1 MFINKKNKN
10 CLIIIN
16 NFKKAFT
23 IAEVVIATFVSV
35 IILSFIFIF
44 LSNIL
49 DGISDTNEEVKVL
62 SSFYDFTNKLNNYHN
77 VYKTWWILVDNT
89 DGSDIF
95 LMKDLIWQ
103 NGVLFWAIN
112 LLDSKL
118 DTNNIVY
125 QNKWIWFRRIS
136 STELSQ
142 IEADTNVIYT
152 YEFQKDQ
159 IFSDLKT
166 KDLIIISYNS
176 GSIYD
181 LSLIVD
187 LNFHTSL
194 VWQLWKDL
202 PKDTLR
208 KFNIN
213 F

>member
-1 MFINKKNKN
+1 
-10 CLIIIN
+10 
-16 NFKKAFT
+16 
-23 IAEVVIATFVSV
+23 
-35 IILSFIFIF
+35 LSFVFIF

-49 DGISDTNEEVKVL
+49 DWISETNEEVKVL
-62 SSFYDFTNKLNNYHN
+62 SSFYDFTNKINNYHN
-77 VYKTWWILVDNT
+77 VYKTWWILVDNI

-95 LMKDLIWQ
+95 LMEDLLWQ
-103 NGVLFWAIN
+103 NGVLIGPIN

-118 DTNNIVY
+118 DTNNVVY
-125 QNKWIWFRRIS
+125 QNKWVWFRKIS
-136 STELSQ
+136 STELSE
-142 IEADTNVIYT
+142 IEADNNVIYT

-176 GSIYD
+176 WSVYD

-194 VWQLWKDL
+194 VWQLWENL
-202 PKDTLR
+202 PKNTLR

>member
-10 CLIIIN
+10 SLVISKKFN
-16 NFKKAFT
+16 KAFT
-23 IAEVVIATFVSV
+23 IAEVIIATFISV
-35 IILSFIFIF
+35 IILSFVFIF

-49 DGISDTNEEVKVL
+49 DWISETNEEVKVL
-62 SSFYDFTNKLNNYHN
+62 SSFYDFTNKINNYHN
-77 VYKTWWILVDNT
+77 VYKTWWILVDNI

-95 LMKDLIWQ
+95 LMEDLLWQ
-103 NGVLFWAIN
+103 NGVLIGPIN

-118 DTNNIVY
+118 DTNNVVY
-125 QNKWIWFRRIS
+125 QNKWVWFRKIS
-136 STELSQ
+136 STELSE
-142 IEADTNVIYT
+142 IEADNNVIYT

-176 GSIYD
+176 WSVYD

-194 VWQLWKDL
+194 VWQLWENL
-202 PKDTLR
+202 PKNTLR